1 MEITVNITNL
11 SELIQ
16 LIRDLAGKINL
27 PTGPVELAVNPT
39 PASTQP
45 ATVETAPAN
54 QPTPVVTE
62 APKVK
67 AFWCDSCHRIVND
80 HANPGVCKCGCTL
93 MHESVNMKAAQEA
106 VNKKSLAKPENVPVA
121 AAPATQT
128 TQAAPQQPAL
138 PTVSKTYT
146 FDDLAAAATKLMRDK
161 GEHARQ
167 LLKSLNAALNLTSLK
182 DLDPKNYGDYA
193 VELRRLGADI

>member
-11 SELIQ
+11 SELIE

-45 ATVETAPAN
+45 ATVQTAPIA
-54 QPTPVVTE
+54 PPAPAVTE
-62 APKVK
+62 APKVR

-93 MHESVNMKAAQEA
+93 MHESANMKAAQEA
-106 VNKKSLAKPENVPVA
+106 VNKKSLAKPEGVPVA
-121 AAPATQT
+121 ASPAAQT
-128 TQAAPQQPAL
+128 TQAAPQQPAM

-146 FDDLAAAATKLMRDK
+146 FDDLAAAATKLVRANPAVR
-161 GEHARQ
+161 EN
-167 LLKSLNAALNLTSLK
+167 LKNLNSAIGIASLK
-182 DLDPKNYGDYA
+182 ELTPDCFGEYA
-193 VELRRLGADI
+193 MKLREMGADI